1 MSLAESVASVNG
13 AFDSIPIIDIGHA
26 STHEERAA
34 LARQIRDACMNVGF
48 FYSENRPSSL
58 DSCHFSNGPTA
69 VRNHG
74 IPEETIDRVLSAMK
88 AFFSLP
94 LERKMKVCPSPSYFV
109 ALGLIEGKIYRKQ
122 SARVRGY
129 EPLLDS
135 NVDPANRG
143 DPYESFMID
152 GEELVPRQDDSTI
165 VENLWPSEPAGFR
178 EAFRSYYRAALGVG
192 QVLHRLFALALDLP
206 ETFFDDKLNRYQTMR
221 GLHYPPQTGPEDDRI
236 IGIGAHSDFECF
248 TILWQEPGVQALQV
262 LNSEKK
268 WINAPPI
275 PGTLVINISDLLSRW
290 TNDIFRSTVHRV
302 VNRNGVHRYSIPL
315 FFGTNTDVEV
325 EPLPSCVSP
334 ERPAKYKPINA
345 GEYVQKLVQDMRQ
358 QSFTASD
365 DASGHDDG
373 R

>member
-1 MSLAESVASVNG
+1 MSLAESAASVNG

-26 STHEERAA
+26 STNEERAA
-34 LARQIRDACMNVGF
+34 LAQQIKDACMNVGF
-48 FYSENRPSSL
+48 FYI
-58 DSCHFSNGPTA
+58 
-69 VRNHG
+69 RNHG
-74 IPEETIDRVLSAMK
+74 IPEETIDKVLSAMK

-94 LERKMKVCPSPSYFV
+94 LERKMKVGPSPLHFV
-109 ALGLIEGKIYRKQ
+109 ALSLIQSKIYHKQ

-143 DPYESFMID
+143 DLYESFMID
-152 GEELVPRQDDSTI
+152 GEELVPKEDDSTI
-165 VENLWPSEPAGFR
+165 VENLWPLEPAGFR
-178 EAFRSYYRAALGVG
+178 EAFLSYYHAALGVG

-302 VNRNGVHRYSIPL
+302 INRSGVHRYSIPL

-334 ERPAKYKPINA
+334 ERPAKYEPINA
-345 GEYVQKLVQDMRQ
+345 GEYVQQLVQEMRR

-365 DASGHDDG
+365 DASRHDDG